1 MNGSKQHPGFSR
13 TVIALAVLA
22 AFSPA
27 HAEEGGDIA
36 QLTAPGS
43 SVSVG
48 VGIASGDSKD
58 RALFGLY
65 NGLRTDDT
73 HGLLGL
79 SYLNHGDATTG
90 IWTTFEGR
98 NLGLDNRELSF
109 TQQQPGDWKYSL
121 GYSELVRHDPRTINT
136 GLVGAGST
144 TPTVV
149 RLAAP
154 GTGSELNLD
163 LKRKSFTLGGEKW
176 FGGSLLFDASFKSED
191 KDGARLF
198 GRGFTCPSGAAP
210 SPTCTTMGAGINA
223 WALLMLPEPINSNI
237 KQAEARLNFSSG
249 NLMLNGGYYG
259 SFYSNSNGTLTPT
272 VPGILNNP
280 LGAATALNAGLQ
292 GILQLPMALPPDNQA
307 HQFYLSGNYRFTP
320 TTRATFKYAYTH
332 ATQNDDFLGKGLA
345 GAPAGISNLGG
356 VVDTNLAQFG
366 LTARP
371 MPKLSL
377 LANVRYEDK
386 NDSTPIALYN
396 IEGANTFTNGHNSHR
411 KLNAKLEGSYQ
422 LPDGY
427 RATLGVDYD
436 TMDRGI
442 PVSTTEIAGITALRQ
457 KTEELGWRGELRR
470 AMSETFTGAIGYA
483 SARRNGSDYTR
494 LVAGFPVVNE
504 ATLVALSSATSIVVP
519 AMLMD
524 RTRDKVKLSANWT
537 PTQRLSLQFM
547 VEEGKDSYSGP
558 TPRGTATVAQPTKG
572 LRDTG
577 VTFFSVDAAYV
588 VTDALKLTAYASH
601 GNQTLHV
608 NHSTGYMADLS
619 NRNDTVG
626 VGLVG
631 KPSGR
636 LQLGGDLMYINDTS
650 VYDQTM
656 SPGAS
661 AANIAFLNANGLPDV
676 TFRQLRLKLFGQY
689 AVHKNAF
696 VRVDAVHQRSYL
708 NEWTWGYNGV
718 PFAYS
723 DNTTIGANQN
733 QNVTFVGV
741 SYIYKFK

>member
-1 MNGSKQHPGFSR
+1 MNGSKQHLDFSR

-22 AFSPA
+22 AFAPA
-27 HAEEGGDIA
+27 HAAEDGDIA

-48 VGIASGDSKD
+48 VGAVSGNSKD

-65 NGLRTDDT
+65 NGLRNNDVNA
-73 HGLLGL
+73 LLGF
-79 SYLNHGDATTG
+79 SYLNNGDAAGRRTTV
-90 IWTTFEGR
+90 EGS

-109 TQQQPGDWKYSL
+109 TQQQPGNWKYSL

-136 GLVGAGST
+136 GMIGAGST

-149 RLAAP
+149 RLATP
-154 GTGSELNLD
+154 GTGAELNLD
-163 LKRKSFTLGGEKW
+163 LKRKSFTLGAEKW
-176 FGGSLLFDASFKSED
+176 FGGSLLFEASFKHED
-191 KDGARLF
+191 KDGARMF
-198 GRGFTCPSGAAP
+198 GKGFACASGAAP
-210 SPTCTTMGAGINA
+210 APLCTAGVTQ
-223 WALLMLPEPINSNI
+223 WALLMVPEPIDSNI

-249 NLMLNGGYYG
+249 KLNLTGGYYG
-259 SFYSNSNGTLTPT
+259 SFYNNSNGNVTPT

-280 LGAATALNAGLQ
+280 LGAPTALSGGLAGIQ
-292 GILQLPMALPPDNQA
+292 GIMGMPIALPPDNQA
-307 HQFYLSGNYRFTP
+307 HQLYLSGNYRFTP

-332 ATQNDDFLGKGLA
+332 ATQNDDFLSKGLG

-356 VVDTNLAQFG
+356 VVDTNLAQAG

-386 NDSTPIALYN
+386 NDRTPIALYN
-396 IEGANTFTNGHNSHR
+396 IEGATTFTNSQNSNK

-427 RATLGVDYD
+427 RATLGADYD
-436 TMDRGI
+436 TIDRGI
-442 PVSTTEIAGITALRQ
+442 PVVTTAIAGLTALRQ
-457 KTEELGWRGELRR
+457 KTAELGWRAELRR
-470 AMSETFTGAIGYA
+470 AMSETFTGAIGYG
-483 SARRNGSDYTR
+483 SSRRSGSDYTR
-494 LVAGFPVVNE
+494 LVAGFPVVDA

-524 RTRDKVKLSANWT
+524 RTRDKIKLSASWT
-537 PTQRLSLQFM
+537 PTERLSLQF
-547 VEEGKDSYSGP
+547 VAEEGKDSYSGP
-558 TPRGTATVAQPTKG
+558 TPRGVPPVLQPTKG

-588 VTDALKLTAYASH
+588 VSDALRLNAYASH

-619 NRNDTVG
+619 NRTDTVG
-626 VGLVG
+626 MGLVA

-636 LQLGGDLMYINDTS
+636 LQLGGDLMYISDKN

-656 SPGAS
+656 SPGAT

-689 AVHKNAF
+689 AVQKNAYI
-696 VRVDAVHQRSYL
+696 RVDAVYQHSYL

-723 DNTTIGANQN
+723 DNTTISANQS
-733 QNVTFVGV
+733 QNVTFVGA
-741 SYIYKFK
+741 SYVYKFQ